1 LGSFDSLRYRNFR
14 LLFTGAFLS
23 NVGTWM
29 QAIALS
35 WYVFLLTHSAFWVSF
50 VTFANFVPT
59 VLSPIGGVF
68 TDRLDR
74 KRILLA
80 TQTFMMADAATL
92 AVLAWFHHASLFAVN
107 ALTFGQGL
115 AFALNGPTWQAF
127 VPSLVP
133 PEAMVNAIALNS
145 AQFSLARVVGPA
157 VAGVVITASARG
169 PAIVF
174 AVNAVSFLTVIGA
187 LGLMRTPSIVPG
199 ERQRV
204 RDLLRTGLAYTWGH
218 RRIRAMIATI
228 AVVSFFAAPAGA
240 LLPVFAARIYGRGAG
255 SYGSLAAALGIGS
268 VTGALILG
276 RMGSR
281 VGRRAV
287 ALATTGAGFSLVL
300 FGSSRSYPAG
310 LVLMFLFG
318 TAYLLVIS
326 GTNSDIQLAVDDRV
340 RGRVMSIW
348 MLAFGV
354 SYPVGSL
361 LAGVAAS
368 AWGPQ
373 GTVVAG
379 ATVCGLWGLGMMR
392 WFPGPAPR
400 PALEPGS

>member
-1 LGSFDSLRYRNFR
+1 VGSFDSLRHRNFR

-50 VTFANFVPT
+50 VTFVNFIPT
-59 VLSPIGGVF
+59 VLSPIGGVY

-74 KRILLA
+74 KRILLC
-80 TQTFMMADAATL
+80 TQSFMMIDAATL
-92 AVLAWFHHASLFAVN
+92 ATLAWLHHATLFVVM

-157 VAGVVITASARG
+157 IAGVVIASYSDGA
-169 PAIVF
+169 ALVF
-174 AVNAVSFLTVIGA
+174 TLNAVSFLTVLVA
-187 LGLMRTPSIVPG
+187 LLMMRTPRVVLG
-199 ERQRV
+199 GRQRV
-204 RDLLRTGLAYTWGH
+204 RDLLRTGLAYTWEN
-218 RRIRAMIATI
+218 RRIRAMIAAI

-240 LLPVFAARIYGRGAG
+240 LLPVFAAKVYGRGAG
-255 SYGSLAAALGIGS
+255 SYGALAAALGLGS
-268 VTGALILG
+268 VAGALTLG
-276 RMGSR
+276 RLGNR
-281 VGRRAV
+281 IGRRVV
-287 ALATTGAGFSLVL
+287 ALAAASAGGSLVL
-300 FGSSRSYPAG
+300 FGAVRSYGAG
-310 LVLMFLFG
+310 LMLMFLFG
-318 TAYLLVIS
+318 AAYLLVIS
-326 GTNSDIQLAVDDRV
+326 GTNSDIQLAVDDRL
-340 RGRVMSIW
+340 RGRVISVW

-368 AWGPQ
+368 VWGAPT
-373 GTVVAG
+373 TVVAG
-379 ATVCGLWGLGMMR
+379 AVVCCVWGLGMLR

>member
-1 LGSFDSLRYRNFR
+1 LGSFDALRHRNFR

-50 VTFANFVPT
+50 VTFVNFVPT
-59 VLSPIGGVF
+59 VLSPIGGVY

-74 KRILLA
+74 KRILLV
-80 TQTFMMADAATL
+80 TQSFMMADATAL
-92 AVLAWFHHASLFAVN
+92 AVLAWFHHATLFAVN

-133 PEAMVNAIALNS
+133 PDAMVNAIALNS
-145 AQFSLARVVGPA
+145 TQFSLARVVGPA
-157 VAGVVITASARG
+157 IAGVLIASSADG
-169 PAIVF
+169 AAIVF
-174 AVNAVSFLTVIGA
+174 TVNAVSFLTVIGA
-187 LGLMRTPSIVPG
+187 LVLMRTPPFEPR

-204 RDLLRTGLAYTWGH
+204 RDLLRTGLVYTKSH
-218 RRIRAMIATI
+218 RRILAMIGTI

-240 LLPVFAARIYGRGAG
+240 LLPVFAAKVYGRGAG

-268 VTGALILG
+268 VAGALILG
-276 RMGSR
+276 RLGNR
-281 VGRRAV
+281 IGRRV
-287 ALATTGAGFSLVL
+287 IALATTGAGISLIL
-300 FGSSRSYPAG
+300 FGATRSYPVG
-310 LVLMFLFG
+310 LLLMFLFG

-326 GTNSDIQLAVDDRV
+326 GTNSDIQLAVDDQV
-340 RGRVMSIW
+340 RGRVISIW

-361 LAGVAAS
+361 LAGVVAS
-368 AWGPQ
+368 AWGPRS
-373 GTVVAG
+373 TVVVG
-379 ATVCGLWGLGMMR
+379 ATICCLWGLGMMR
-392 WFPGPAPR
+392 WVPGAARR
-400 PALEPGS
+400 PALEV

>member
-1 LGSFDSLRYRNFR
+1 VGSFDSLRHRNFR
-14 LLFTGAFLS
+14 LLFIGAFLS
-23 NVGTWM
+23 NIGTWM

-50 VTFANFVPT
+50 VTFVNFIPT
-59 VLSPIGGVF
+59 VLSPIGGVY

-74 KRILLA
+74 KRILLV
-80 TQTFMMADAATL
+80 TQSFMMIDASILATL
-92 AVLAWFHHASLFAVN
+92 AWLHHATLFAVM

-157 VAGVVITASARG
+157 VAGVVIASYSDGA
-169 PAIVF
+169 ALVF
-174 AVNAVSFLTVIGA
+174 TLNAASFLTVIAA
-187 LGLMRTPSIVPG
+187 LLMMRTRPVFLA
-199 ERQRV
+199 ERERV
-204 RDLLRTGLAYTWGH
+204 RDLLRTGLAYTWEN

-228 AVVSFFAAPAGA
+228 AVVSFFAAPAGS
-240 LLPVFAARIYGRGAG
+240 LLPVFAAKVYGGGAG
-255 SYGSLAAALGIGS
+255 SYGALAAALGFGS
-268 VTGALILG
+268 VAGALTLG
-276 RMGSR
+276 RLGNR
-281 VGRRAV
+281 IGRRVV
-287 ALATTGAGFSLVL
+287 ALAAASAGGSLVL
-300 FGSSRSYPAG
+300 FGAVRSFGAG
-310 LVLMFLFG
+310 LMLMFLFG
-318 TAYLLVIS
+318 AAYLLVIS
-326 GTNSDIQLAVDDRV
+326 GTNSDIQLAVDDRL
-340 RGRVMSIW
+340 RGRVISVW

-354 SYPVGSL
+354 AYPVGSL

-368 AWGPQ
+368 VWGAPT
-373 GTVVAG
+373 TVVAG
-379 ATVCGLWGLGMMR
+379 AVVCCAWGLGMLR